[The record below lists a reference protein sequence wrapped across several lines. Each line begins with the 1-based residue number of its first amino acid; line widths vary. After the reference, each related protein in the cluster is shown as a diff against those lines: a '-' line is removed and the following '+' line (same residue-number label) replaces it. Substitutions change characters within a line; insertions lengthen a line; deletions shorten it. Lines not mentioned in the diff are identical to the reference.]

1 MGIQVEVEGI
11 DDIDCSASSIEAG
24 FLNYEPDLEH
34 IKEAAEEHGKENLIV
49 IGEENLI
56 AGFRA
61 IFHAF
66 LPEIDVDV
74 SIVTMPDPDHLHRLS
89 TKFKAENT
97 VVMPFM
103 GSETY
108 APTVE
113 SLLFFLKRDYDIF
126 TVCSDQENLLKSIS
140 EEKDIPSI
148 ENSSSLGRFAGGSEA
163 ALAPAAFAGLDVSR
177 IREGIKKSY
186 NNMSSGDNAALH
198 FASALQSADGKGR
211 SQILNLIYSTRLLG
225 FQPFIAS
232 LFHRVSG
239 ENSSHIQG
247 GSALKKRYAEMAHEE
262 DVLPLLLGTESF
274 EKRTLKAD
282 DSIRDLNLRDYDLKD
297 LDGFD
302 ISESLKA
309 EYHGMK
315 DALNHDNIP
324 HISLNVT
331 DHGYRSV
338 GELVGFIQCS
348 AAYLADMRDAD
359 TSGFSTEKLRQ
370 RSLDRR
376 FLE

>member
-1 MGIQVEVEGI
+1 MGIQVEVEEI
-11 DDIDCSASSIEAG
+11 DDIEYSASSIEAE
-24 FLNYEPDLEH
+24 FLNYEPDLERV
-34 IKEAAEEHGKENLIV
+34 KRAAEEHGKQNLIV
-49 IGEENLI
+49 IGEENLVS
-56 AGFRA
+56 AFRA
-61 IFHAF
+61 IFHVF
-66 LPEIDVDV
+66 LPKIDVDV
-74 SIVTMPDPDHLHRLS
+74 SIVTMPDPDHLHSLS
-89 TKFKAENT
+89 TSFKAENT
-97 VVMPFM
+97 VVMPVM
-103 GSETY
+103 GSKNY
-108 APTVE
+108 VPTVE
-113 SLLFFLKRDYDIF
+113 SLLFFLNRDYDVFAI
-126 TVCSDQENLLKSIS
+126 CSDQENLLKSIA
-140 EEKDIPSI
+140 EQKDIPSI
-148 ENSSSLGRFAGGSEA
+148 KYPSSVGGFVGSSEA
-163 ALAPAAFAGLDVSR
+163 ALAPAAFAGLDASR

-198 FASALQSADGKGR
+198 FAPALQSAHVKGR

-232 LFHRVSG
+232 LFHRVLG
-239 ENSSHIQG
+239 ENSSYAQG

-262 DVLPLLLGTESF
+262 DVLPLLLGMESF
-274 EKRTLKAD
+274 EKRNLKAD

-302 ISESLKA
+302 ISESLKS

-331 DHGYRSV
+331 DHGYGSV

-359 TSGFSTEKLRQ
+359 KSVFSSEKLRQ